1 MEKPTGNT
9 RWTGLLLEI
18 LMIVIGINIALWFE
32 SWFQDLEDADIE
44 AQYMADLRDDLLAN
58 VESLELA
65 IESGESKLARTLKF
79 IDLMPRLAELPA
91 EEQAQAIY
99 TPSNYRFFRPSDYTY
114 RAMQESGDFRLLR
127 NTEIKRRILKLDRR
141 HRDIATLQGNFLQA
155 LDDEYIPLLMN
166 QFDIATMRVTDP
178 ALLENQLFRNFFVYT
193 KQDTD
198 ALLELYRLTK
208 SESLALL
215 GLIEEETGGRSVE
228 VAAQPKGGGG

>member
-1 MEKPTGNT
+1 MQKAIRNT
-9 RWTGLLLEI
+9 RWAGLLLEI
-18 LMIVIGINIALWFE
+18 LLIVVGINVALWFE
-32 SWFQDLEDADIE
+32 GWFQDIENAEIE
-44 AQYMADLRDDLLAN
+44 AQYILDLRDDLLAN
-58 VESLELA
+58 IESLDLA
-65 IESGESKLARTLKF
+65 IESGESKLARTLEF
-79 IDLMPRLAELPA
+79 IELMPRLAELPV
-91 EEQAQAIY
+91 EEQARAIY
-99 TPSNYRFFRPSDYTY
+99 TPSNYQFFRPSDYTY
-114 RAMQESGDFRLLR
+114 RAMQESGDFRLLG
-127 NTEIKRRILKLDRR
+127 NAEVKRRILKLDRR

-215 GLIEEETGGRSVE
+215 ALVEEETGG
-228 VAAQPKGGGG
+228 